1 MFLPILP
8 VLLRSVF
15 SWLQSIIEMRGK
27 SSLKIQGDKKEF
39 IKKVRRKS
47 REYDKKHSGCSQ
59 SVLLS
64 LQEGFEI
71 GDKKSFKAATVLSGG
86 IVRRGE
92 TCGALIG
99 ALMAL
104 GLVIGRGEIENTEQ
118 YRNAMTPATEICES
132 FMGALRVEFEF
143 DKELKSTL
151 CEEIQEKIYGRSFD
165 LTDEKEYLEF
175 LNAGG
180 HSDQGCPKVCGIA
193 SQIAAEK
200 ILDLIRY

>member
-1 MFLPILP
+1 
-8 VLLRSVF
+8 
-15 SWLQSIIEMRGK
+15 
-27 SSLKIQGDKKEF
+27 LKIQGDNKEF

-47 REYDKKHSGCSQ
+47 TEYDKKHSGCSQ

-64 LQEGFEI
+64 LQEEFEI

-104 GLVIGRGEIENTEQ
+104 GLVIGREEIENTEQ
-118 YRNAMTPATEICES
+118 YRNAMKPATEICER

-151 CEEIQEKIYGRSFD
+151 CEEIQEKIYGRAFD

-180 HSDQGCPKVCGIA
+180 HSDQGCPKICGIA
-193 SQIAAEK
+193 SQIVAEK
-200 ILDLIRY
+200 IFDLTRA

>member
-1 MFLPILP
+1 M
-8 VLLRSVF
+8 
-15 SWLQSIIEMRGK
+15 
-27 SSLKIQGDKKEF
+27 QGDNKEF
-39 IKKVRRKS
+39 IKRIRRKAT
-47 REYDKKHSGCSQ
+47 EYDKEHSGCSQ

-71 GDKKSFKAATVLSGG
+71 GDEKSFKAATVLSGG
-86 IVRRGE
+86 VVRRGE

-104 GLVIGRGEIENTEQ
+104 GLVIGREEIENTEQ
-118 YRNAMTPATEICES
+118 YKNAITPATEICER

-143 DKELKSTL
+143 DEELKSTL
-151 CEEIQEKIYGRSFD
+151 CDEIQEKIYGRSFD
-165 LTDEKEYLEF
+165 LMDEKEYLEF

-180 HSDQGCPKVCGIA
+180 HGDQGCPKVCGIA

-200 ILDLIRY
+200 FLDLNTRIAGKG